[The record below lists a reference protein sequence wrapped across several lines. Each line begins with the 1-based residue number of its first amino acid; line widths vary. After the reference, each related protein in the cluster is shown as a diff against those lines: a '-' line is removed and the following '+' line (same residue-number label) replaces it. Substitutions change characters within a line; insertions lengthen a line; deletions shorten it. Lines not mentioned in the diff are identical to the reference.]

1 MSSNAITIGSIILAG
16 VVIGL
21 FFSPTASGVVVI
33 SLLVLGVI
41 GLIGSVMLNLIQA
54 EWLYLLMAALPV
66 AGIMMV
72 AAISSSLV
80 VSGFKNMRSKSV
92 KKP

>member
-1 MSSNAITIGSIILAG
+1 MSSNVITIGSIILAG

>member
-92 KKP
+92 KKL

>member
-16 VVIGL
+16 VIIGM

-54 EWLYLLMAALPV
+54 EWLYLLMAALPI

-80 VSGFKNMRSKSV
+80 VSGVKNMRSKSV
-92 KKP
+92 KKL